1 MSENR
6 GREDVKRSR
15 INHGKGKISKNRGRE
30 DVKRSRGNHGKWKIS
45 ENRGREDAKR
55 NRIDSRKD
63 KKVIYSTTKT
73 AQVGAKTKEIRIALR
88 KDSKQVTIEKI
99 KVKLIYGE
107 YQEIEQICRNQTEA
121 EIRDLMMNV
130 AYDTE
135 NLSVY
140 GFIQYM
146 IRRTKN
152 ANWIKLAVDIML
164 NPFSF
169 MEGAYSVALYHAREL
184 ILMERNIKNLER
196 LLFFYNIP
204 EKLIN
209 DEEAKNIAE
218 EILKTDA
225 NNKVAQDIIK
235 L

>member
-1 MSENR
+1 MT
-6 GREDVKRSR
+6 
-15 INHGKGKISKNRGRE
+15 KIHQ
-30 DVKRSRGNHGKWKIS
+30 VV
-45 ENRGREDAKR
+45 AKP
-55 NRIDSRKD
+55 
-63 KKVIYSTTKT
+63 
-73 AQVGAKTKEIRIALR
+73 KEIRIALR

-107 YQEIEQICRNQTEA
+107 YQDIERLCRNQTEA

>member
-1 MSENR
+1 M
-6 GREDVKRSR
+6 
-15 INHGKGKISKNRGRE
+15 
-30 DVKRSRGNHGKWKIS
+30 
-45 ENRGREDAKR
+45 
-55 NRIDSRKD
+55 
-63 KKVIYSTTKT
+63 
-73 AQVGAKTKEIRIALR
+73 
-88 KDSKQVTIEKI
+88 TIEKI

-146 IRRTKN
+146 IRRTEN

-164 NPFSF
+164 NPFSC
-169 MEGAYSVALYHAREL
+169 MEGAYSGALYHAREL
-184 ILMERNIKNLER
+184 VLMERNIKNLER

>member
-1 MSENR
+1 M
-6 GREDVKRSR
+6 
-15 INHGKGKISKNRGRE
+15 
-30 DVKRSRGNHGKWKIS
+30 
-45 ENRGREDAKR
+45 
-55 NRIDSRKD
+55 
-63 KKVIYSTTKT
+63 
-73 AQVGAKTKEIRIALR
+73 
-88 KDSKQVTIEKI
+88 TIEKI

-146 IRRTKN
+146 IRRTEN

-169 MEGAYSVALYHAREL
+169 MEGAYSVAL
-184 ILMERNIKNLER
+184 
-196 LLFFYNIP
+196 
-204 EKLIN
+204 
-209 DEEAKNIAE
+209 
-218 EILKTDA
+218 
-225 NNKVAQDIIK
+225 
-235 L
+235 

>member
-1 MSENR
+1 M
-6 GREDVKRSR
+6 
-15 INHGKGKISKNRGRE
+15 
-30 DVKRSRGNHGKWKIS
+30 
-45 ENRGREDAKR
+45 
-55 NRIDSRKD
+55 
-63 KKVIYSTTKT
+63 
-73 AQVGAKTKEIRIALR
+73 R
-88 KDSKQVTIEKI
+88 KDSKQVIIEKI

-146 IRRTKN
+146 IRRTEN

-184 ILMERNIKNLER
+184 ALMERNIINLER

>member
-1 MSENR
+1 MT
-6 GREDVKRSR
+6 
-15 INHGKGKISKNRGRE
+15 KIHQ
-30 DVKRSRGNHGKWKIS
+30 VV
-45 ENRGREDAKR
+45 AKP
-55 NRIDSRKD
+55 
-63 KKVIYSTTKT
+63 
-73 AQVGAKTKEIRIALR
+73 KEIRIALR
-88 KDSKQVTIEKI
+88 KDSKQMTIEKI

-146 IRRTKN
+146 IRRTEN

-184 ILMERNIKNLER
+184 VLMERNIKNLER

>member
-1 MSENR
+1 MT
-6 GREDVKRSR
+6 
-15 INHGKGKISKNRGRE
+15 KIHQ
-30 DVKRSRGNHGKWKIS
+30 VV
-45 ENRGREDAKR
+45 AKP
-55 NRIDSRKD
+55 
-63 KKVIYSTTKT
+63 
-73 AQVGAKTKEIRIALR
+73 KEIRIALR

-146 IRRTKN
+146 IRRTEN

-184 ILMERNIKNLER
+184 VLMERNIKNLER

>member
-1 MSENR
+1 MT
-6 GREDVKRSR
+6 
-15 INHGKGKISKNRGRE
+15 KI
-30 DVKRSRGNHGKWKIS
+30 H
-45 ENRGREDAKR
+45 
-55 NRIDSRKD
+55 
-63 KKVIYSTTKT
+63 
-73 AQVGAKTKEIRIALR
+73 QVGAKPKEIRIALR
-88 KDSKQVTIEKI
+88 KNSKQMTIEKI

-146 IRRTKN
+146 IRRTEN

-164 NPFSF
+164 NPFGF

-184 ILMERNIKNLER
+184 VLMERNIINLER

-209 DEEAKNIAE
+209 DEEAKNIAK

>member
-1 MSENR
+1 MV
-6 GREDVKRSR
+6 GRM
-15 INHGKGKISKNRGRE
+15 
-30 DVKRSRGNHGKWKIS
+30 
-45 ENRGREDAKR
+45 
-55 NRIDSRKD
+55 RKEIRLVPEMT
-63 KKVIYSTTKT
+63 KSCRVIYPTTKT
-73 AQVGAKTKEIRIALR
+73 AQVGAKSKEIRIALR

-107 YQEIEQICRNQTEA
+107 YQDIERLCRNQTEA

-146 IRRTKN
+146 IRRTEN

-184 ILMERNIKNLER
+184 VLMERNIKNLER

>member
-1 MSENR
+1 MT
-6 GREDVKRSR
+6 
-15 INHGKGKISKNRGRE
+15 KI
-30 DVKRSRGNHGKWKIS
+30 H
-45 ENRGREDAKR
+45 
-55 NRIDSRKD
+55 
-63 KKVIYSTTKT
+63 
-73 AQVGAKTKEIRIALR
+73 QVGAKPKEIRIALR
-88 KDSKQVTIEKI
+88 KDSKQMTIEKI

-107 YQEIEQICRNQTEA
+107 YQEIEQICRNQIEA

-146 IRRTKN
+146 IRRTEN

-164 NPFSF
+164 NPFGF

-184 ILMERNIKNLER
+184 VLMERNIINLER

-209 DEEAKNIAE
+209 DEEAKNIAK

>member
-1 MSENR
+1 MT
-6 GREDVKRSR
+6 
-15 INHGKGKISKNRGRE
+15 KIHQ
-30 DVKRSRGNHGKWKIS
+30 VV
-45 ENRGREDAKR
+45 AKP
-55 NRIDSRKD
+55 
-63 KKVIYSTTKT
+63 
-73 AQVGAKTKEIRIALR
+73 KEIRIALR
-88 KDSKQVTIEKI
+88 KDSKQMTIEKI

-146 IRRTKN
+146 IRRTEN

-184 ILMERNIKNLER
+184 VLMERNIINLER

>member
-1 MSENR
+1 MT
-6 GREDVKRSR
+6 
-15 INHGKGKISKNRGRE
+15 KIHQ
-30 DVKRSRGNHGKWKIS
+30 VV
-45 ENRGREDAKR
+45 AK
-55 NRIDSRKD
+55 S
-63 KKVIYSTTKT
+63 
-73 AQVGAKTKEIRIALR
+73 KEIRIALR
-88 KDSKQVTIEKI
+88 KDSKQVIIEKI

-146 IRRTKN
+146 IRRTEN

-184 ILMERNIKNLER
+184 VLMERNIKNLER

>member
-1 MSENR
+1 MT
-6 GREDVKRSR
+6 
-15 INHGKGKISKNRGRE
+15 KIHQ
-30 DVKRSRGNHGKWKIS
+30 VV
-45 ENRGREDAKR
+45 AKP
-55 NRIDSRKD
+55 
-63 KKVIYSTTKT
+63 
-73 AQVGAKTKEIRIALR
+73 KEIRIALR

-146 IRRTKN
+146 IRRTEN

-184 ILMERNIKNLER
+184 VLMERNIINLER

>member
-1 MSENR
+1 
-6 GREDVKRSR
+6 
-15 INHGKGKISKNRGRE
+15 
-30 DVKRSRGNHGKWKIS
+30 
-45 ENRGREDAKR
+45 
-55 NRIDSRKD
+55 
-63 KKVIYSTTKT
+63 
-73 AQVGAKTKEIRIALR
+73 
-88 KDSKQVTIEKI
+88 
-99 KVKLIYGE
+99 
-107 YQEIEQICRNQTEA
+107 
-121 EIRDLMMNV
+121 MMNV

-146 IRRTKN
+146 IRRTEN

-164 NPFSF
+164 NPFGF

-184 ILMERNIKNLER
+184 VLMERNIINLER

-209 DEEAKNIAE
+209 DEEAKNIAK

>member
-1 MSENR
+1 MT
-6 GREDVKRSR
+6 
-15 INHGKGKISKNRGRE
+15 KIHQ
-30 DVKRSRGNHGKWKIS
+30 VV
-45 ENRGREDAKR
+45 AKP
-55 NRIDSRKD
+55 
-63 KKVIYSTTKT
+63 
-73 AQVGAKTKEIRIALR
+73 KEISIALR

-146 IRRTKN
+146 IRRTEN

-184 ILMERNIKNLER
+184 VLMERNIKNLER